1 MDASRLMVAL
11 IAILLISHIGP
22 HVSLEDEAIKSSTSA
37 RSCSGS
43 TSVHSIEILP
53 PGPVILSADEVQD
66 FSFTLKDSSGNPV
79 SAGYDHG
86 SNGGSTVMLGG
97 EQFRFSPS
105 GLGEASVWICSGNV
119 NRTVTINVVIGTVV
133 NLELTSDDVEVT
145 ADESVDLILER
156 VDQQGYRQAIV
167 VPTSNWTLPQGS
179 SLELL
184 PGGNFR
190 WIPNQEGNQTLMVED
205 GEFIAEIEINVSHGS
220 ARRLTITSSSSFSD
234 VTADDALILESQWE
248 DVRGNRWSANA
259 SWEIDGD
266 ILGLNS
272 TIGSSVLFDASLQG
286 LITILAEA
294 EDPITP
300 SIIRT
305 ASISFVV
312 NPGRLISLEIAGHSS
327 TIPVD
332 VPFDLDPRGYDADGN
347 SVDLSGLV
355 WSIVEGESPE
365 SSINQVTYSFT
376 PTIPGQHRIVATL
389 GSRVTS
395 ATIEVEQGVPSFIE
409 VRSDGDL
416 ALSVQTGLEL
426 NLSVK
431 GFDLAGS
438 SYPVD
443 VEWTVPAGFGS
454 IEASSAGT
462 GSFVYLAEGVGT
474 VEMIATI
481 GNTSWSVLIGVLAGP
496 PHSLE
501 FDFIGELK
509 QGQSVEVEVRAYDI
523 ANNKVSIAVCAVEFE
538 TPAGEMECVEG
549 RWILDLKGEGE
560 LRLEG
565 RYDDGYGLEYI
576 TIEST
581 LMDGLFGSDAG
592 AAIVGGVLILL
603 MILGVLLAADR
614 KTKEMIKER
623 KMEEI
628 SPVTESI
635 SEEIVSAPSVAPA
648 PAHIPYSPTSFTA
661 NQSTGPLMSN
671 ELPIIEPISQPSES
685 NVSANNIVRWT
696 DEQLI
701 SSGWTR
707 EQVDLMRSQEKESK
721 HEESESEEWDTGW

>member
-1 MDASRLMVAL
+1 MDTSRLMVAL
-11 IAILLISHIGP
+11 IAILFVSHLPPQEPLDDSSIP
-22 HVSLEDEAIKSSTSA
+22 LSTSG

-43 TSVHSIEILP
+43 TAVQSIEILP

-66 FSFTLKDSSGNPV
+66 FSFTLKDGSGNPV

-97 EQFRFSPS
+97 DQFRFSPS
-105 GLGEASVWICSGNV
+105 GLGQASVWICSGNV

-133 NLELTSDDVEVT
+133 GLELATDDVEVT
-145 ADESVDLILER
+145 ADESIDLILER

-167 VPTSNWTLPQGS
+167 VPTSNWTLPEGS

-184 PGGNFR
+184 QGGSFR
-190 WIPNQEGNQTLMVED
+190 WTPNHDGNQTLIVED
-205 GEFIAEIEINVSHGS
+205 GGFIAEMEVIVTHGS
-220 ARRLTITSSSSFSD
+220 ARRLAISSSSPLSGI
-234 VTADDALILESQWE
+234 TADDTLILESQWE
-248 DVRGNRWSANA
+248 DIRGNRWSANA
-259 SWEIDGD
+259 SWELENG
-266 ILGLNS
+266 LSGLNS
-272 TIGSSVLFDASLQG
+272 SFGSIVSFEATLEG
-286 LITILAEA
+286 LVTILAEA

-312 NPGRLISLEIAGHSS
+312 NPGRLISLEIDGHST

-332 VPFDLDPRGYDADGN
+332 APFDLNPRGFDADGN
-347 SVDLSGLV
+347 SVDLTGLL
-355 WSIVEGESPE
+355 WSIVEGNSPE
-365 SSINQVTYSFT
+365 SSINSLTYSFT

-395 ATIEVEQGVPSFIE
+395 ATIEVEQGVPSYIE
-409 VRSDGDL
+409 VRTDGDL

-443 VEWTVPAGFGS
+443 VEWTVPTGFGS

-474 VEMIATI
+474 VQITATI
-481 GNTSWSVLIGVLAGP
+481 GDTSWPLLIGVLPGP
-496 PHSLE
+496 PHTLE
-501 FDFIGELK
+501 FDIKGELK
-509 QGQSVEVEVRAYDI
+509 QGQTVEVDVRAYDV
-523 ANNKVSIAVCAVEFE
+523 ANNKVTIAVCAVEFD
-538 TPAGEMECVEG
+538 TSAGEMECVEG

-560 LRLEG
+560 VRLEG
-565 RYDDGYGLEYI
+565 RYDDGYGLEYV

-592 AAIVGGVLILL
+592 AAIVGGVLVLL

-623 KMEEI
+623 KMEN
-628 SPVTESI
+628 VTTTSESI
-635 SEEIVSAPSVAPA
+635 QTETATPPPVAPA
-648 PAHIPYSPTSFTA
+648 PSQIPQTHSPISPQNA
-661 NQSTGPLMSN
+661 SRPLMSS
-671 ELPIIEPISQPSES
+671 ELPDAFPAPASGPLQ
-685 NVSANNIVRWT
+685 WT
-696 DEQLI
+696 DEQLL

-707 EQVDLMRSQEKESK
+707 QQIDSMRSQEIDSQKDEPI
-721 HEESESEEWDTGW
+721 SESEEWDTGW